1 MNGHKPS
8 IGLHAFSTT
17 SSLIAAWQAEFTY
30 VEQKGNIYS
39 RAVNNSMSITFHY
52 SDIETNPAA
61 SLNVFFASSP
71 SAQLS
76 LQVMTHSMQS
86 DLLMKTIVDSLFPSI
101 TDHYFRPSLSL
112 SLTHTHTH
120 THICFHTTFPRF
132 EWLSGSPLLIRG

>member
-1 MNGHKPS
+1 
-8 IGLHAFSTT
+8 
-17 SSLIAAWQAEFTY
+17 
-30 VEQKGNIYS
+30 
-39 RAVNNSMSITFHY
+39 MSITFHY

-112 SLTHTHTH
+112 SLSHTHTRTH
-120 THICFHTTFPRF
+120 TFVFTRRSPG
-132 EWLSGSPLLIRG
+132 LSGCQGLLCSSVADNHTLLRMEK